1 MSSGGWEKISILHR
15 LKKIIQESGQ
25 KDKEIQ
31 SMSERFRDMKNYAV
45 NISDFLIE
53 FQRPRES

>member
-1 MSSGGWEKISILHR
+1 MKISILR
-15 LKKIIQESGQ
+15 RPKKIIQESGQ

-45 NISDFLIE
+45 NILDFLIE
-53 FQRPRES
+53 FQRTTEN